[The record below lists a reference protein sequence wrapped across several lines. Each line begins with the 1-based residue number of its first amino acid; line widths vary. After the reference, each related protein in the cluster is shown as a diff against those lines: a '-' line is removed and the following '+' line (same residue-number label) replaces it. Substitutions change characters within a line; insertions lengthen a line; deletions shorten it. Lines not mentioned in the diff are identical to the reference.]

1 MGRFLTVP
9 FVLVAL
15 LIALIGAVA
24 AAYHL
29 RSRQSELDRELSQS
43 WLELGDGLDRAAAF
57 LRDSTRTGL
66 DPELLSKAAGDT
78 AVQARLE
85 SLGSRVD
92 SICRNRGGLRGDSGS
107 IDSLRES
114 IRRDR
119 ERVGLVLAH
128 YREERHSLL
137 GKWLLKG
144 FPER

>member
-9 FVLVAL
+9 FVL
-15 LIALIGAVA
+15 IALFLASIGALA

-29 RSRQSELDRELSQS
+29 RARQSELDQELSMS
-43 WLELGDGLDRAAAF
+43 WLKLGRGLDAASAF
-57 LRDSTRTGL
+57 LRDSSRL
-66 DPELLSKAAGDT
+66 DLGPDALAKAAVDT

-85 SLGSRVD
+85 GFGARID
-92 SICRNRGGLRGDSGS
+92 SICRKRGGAQV
-107 IDSLRES
+107 DSLRES

-137 GKWLLKG
+137 GKWILKG